1 MKHNITAPDSAAI
14 ETLIAAAFEETP
26 APDPV
31 RMQAIRDALAHA
43 KSGSRSHKK
52 PNTLPWW
59 AVLLV
64 TGGLAVAAGW
74 LVNKFGIADKP
85 EQAQVEQPAD
95 TLPVMPR
102 MNRHLERSGQPDQS
116 LQQQDPV
123 IYLREAD

>member
-1 MKHNITAPDSAAI
+1 MKHNIAAPDSAVI
-14 ETLIAAAFEETP
+14 ETLITP
-26 APDPV
+26 AFDETYVPDPA

-59 AVLLV
+59 TVLLV

-74 LVNKFGIADKP
+74 LVNEFGITGKS

-95 TLPVMPR
+95 TLPLMPR
-102 MNRHLERSGQPDQS
+102 TNRHLDRNGRPDRTR
-116 LQQQDPV
+116 QQQDPV